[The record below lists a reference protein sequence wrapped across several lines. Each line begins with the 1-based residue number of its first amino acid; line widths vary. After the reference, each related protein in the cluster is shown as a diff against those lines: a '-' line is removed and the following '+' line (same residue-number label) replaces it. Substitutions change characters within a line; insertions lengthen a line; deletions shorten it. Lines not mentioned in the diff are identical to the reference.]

1 MLRSWNE
8 LHILRDLQCIV
19 CLASELTSIMS
30 IKGLKRV
37 DGPSMCP
44 RYATGAKKCAI
55 LTLPAMSGCSFMA
68 AMNPVVPME
77 NPMYW
82 TLSRHSFSKAWQYH
96 IQTVIQPSRVFLTI
110 CRTATFWP
118 TEIHYTAS
126 LYDDCWS
133 QKCIWEPYWLT
144 SKFTLKIS

>member
-8 LHILRDLQCIV
+8 LHILRDLQGIV

-44 RYATGAKKCAI
+44 RYATGANKCAI

-77 NPMYW
+77 NPMY
-82 TLSRHSFSKAWQYH
+82 
-96 IQTVIQPSRVFLTI
+96 
-110 CRTATFWP
+110 
-118 TEIHYTAS
+118 
-126 LYDDCWS
+126 
-133 QKCIWEPYWLT
+133 
-144 SKFTLKIS
+144 